1 MTDLP
6 RKRNAMH
13 GLFKRPQKLGWY
25 LILTL
30 ALFLMPAS
38 KANAQFGG
46 YGGYGW
52 GGYGGWGWGGYG
64 YPGVAYNYGYP
75 GYGMGVIPVYGNYV
89 MGAPGYGGYGGY
101 GGGYGGYGGYGGGY
115 GGYGY
120 GFGGFGYSPGGI
132 GMSGVGYW
140 NPMFGV
146 GLTPLGT
153 QSYMMETRLLGR
165 VPRAPT
171 RYYGTAYRPQSSA
184 PIGGQNRL
192 PQ

>member
-1 MTDLP
+1 
-6 RKRNAMH
+6 MH
-13 GLFKRPQKLGWY
+13 GLFKRPEKLGWY

-30 ALFLMPAS
+30 AFFLMPAG

-52 GGYGGWGWGGYG
+52 GGYGYPGWGYGWGGYG

-75 GYGMGVIPVYGNYV
+75 GYGMGNIPVYGNFV
-89 MGAPGYGGYGGY
+89 MGAPGYGGGYGGY
-101 GGGYGGYGGYGGGY
+101 GGGYGGYGGGYGGYGGGY

-120 GFGGFGYSPGGI
+120 DFGGFGYSPGGI

-171 RYYGTAYRPQSSA
+171 RYYGTTYRPQPSA
-184 PIGGQNRL
+184 PIAGQNRL

>member
-1 MTDLP
+1 
-6 RKRNAMH
+6 MH

-25 LILTL
+25 LILSL
-30 ALFLMPAS
+30 ALFLMPAG
-38 KANAQFGG
+38 KANAQFMG

-89 MGAPGYGGYGGY
+89 MGAPGYGGYGGGY
-101 GGGYGGYGGYGGGY
+101 GGYGGGYGGYGGGY
-115 GGYGY
+115 GGYGGGY
-120 GFGGFGYSPGGI
+120 GGFGGFGYSPGGI

-153 QSYMMETRLLGR
+153 QSYMTETRLLGR

-171 RYYGTAYRPQSSA
+171 RYYGTPYRGQSSA
-184 PIGGQNRL
+184 PIAGQNRL